1 MASQQMEDV
10 MGTSPVHD
18 TATAAAPELVFRHI
32 AACINET
39 AMSELVVPHA
49 LAIARAF
56 GGRVTVVRVLECG
69 TPGDVPTDPLE
80 WDIRR
85 REARDHVEH
94 LAREAGADVPIAAD
108 VVESRAADEICL
120 WAERQQVDL
129 MVLCRCDA
137 PEPAEWPLAR
147 TLLDQMPGSVLIVH
161 APVAIHTLVG
171 RYRRLLVPV
180 DGSPRAESV
189 VPLAARVAA
198 SAAAELLVAHVV
210 PAPGLTEIGP
220 PDAEDIE
227 LRERIT
233 QRNLR
238 IATAYLDRLRGRF
251 AANGPPPRTMVLLD
265 GDVRTRLERLVED
278 EAVDLV
284 VVSSHGHTGR
294 TGVPYGS
301 VTADLV
307 LHSSVPLLIVRPRT
321 NQARTH
327 KTMATTVLRSR
338 LPHQAAS

>member
-1 MASQQMEDV
+1 MDTA
-10 MGTSPVHD
+10 PLHD
-18 TATAAAPELVFRHI
+18 MATAAGSDLVFRHI
-32 AACINET
+32 AACVNGS
-39 AMSELVVPHA
+39 AMSKLVVPHA

-69 TPGDVPTDPLE
+69 TTGDVPTDPLE

-85 REARDHVEH
+85 REAREHVEH
-94 LAREAGADVPIAAD
+94 LVRESGADVPITAV

-120 WAERQQVDL
+120 WAERHEVDL

-147 TLLDQMPGSVLIVH
+147 TLLDQMRGSVLIVH
-161 APVAIHTLVG
+161 APVATHTLVG

-180 DGSPRAESV
+180 DGSSRAESA
-189 VPLAARVAA
+189 VPLAARIAA

-210 PAPGLTEIGP
+210 PGPGLTEIGP
-220 PDAEDIE
+220 PDAEDVE

-233 QRNLR
+233 RRNVR
-238 IATAYLDRLRGRF
+238 VATAYLDRLRAQF
-251 AANGPPPRTMVLLD
+251 AATGPAHRTMVLQD

-284 VVSSHGHTGR
+284 VLSSHGHTGR
-294 TGVPYGS
+294 AGVPYGS

-307 LHSSVPLLIVRPRT
+307 LLSSVPLLIVRPRT
-321 NQARTH
+321 PHAHTQTR
-327 KTMATTVLRSR
+327 MAKAVLPGR

>member
-1 MASQQMEDV
+1 
-10 MGTSPVHD
+10 MGTASIPD
-18 TATAAAPELVFRHI
+18 TPTAEAAPELAFRHI
-32 AACINET
+32 AACLNGS

-56 GGRVTVVRVLECG
+56 GGRVTVLRVVERG
-69 TPGDVPTDPLE
+69 TTGDVPTDPLE
-80 WDIRR
+80 WDIRCR
-85 REARDHVEH
+85 QAREHVEQVV
-94 LAREAGADVPIAAD
+94 RESGADVPIAAD
-108 VVESRAADEICL
+108 VLESQAADEIRL
-120 WAERQQVDL
+120 WVERHQVDL

-137 PEPAEWPLAR
+137 PDPAEWPLAR

-161 APVAIHTLVG
+161 APVATHTLVG

-189 VPLAARVAA
+189 LPLAARVAA

-210 PAPGLTEIGP
+210 PGPGLTEVGP
-220 PDAEDIE
+220 PDAEDAE
-227 LRERIT
+227 LRERVT
-233 QRNLR
+233 QRNVR
-238 IATAYLDRLRGRF
+238 VATAYLDHLRARLNTN
-251 AANGPPPRTMVLLD
+251 ASPTRTIVVRD

-284 VVSSHGHTGR
+284 VLSSHGHSGR
-294 TGVPYGS
+294 TSVPYGS

-307 LHSSVPLLIVRPRT
+307 LQSPVPLLIVRPR
-321 NQARTH
+321 APRVPAH
-327 KTMATTVLRSR
+327 VTMAKAGMTGR